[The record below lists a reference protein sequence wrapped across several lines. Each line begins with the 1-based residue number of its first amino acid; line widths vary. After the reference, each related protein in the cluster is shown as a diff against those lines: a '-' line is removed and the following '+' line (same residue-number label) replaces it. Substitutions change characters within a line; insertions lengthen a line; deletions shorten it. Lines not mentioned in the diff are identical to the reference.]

1 MQKNFRRWLSPPDP
15 WENHNTA
22 HKCRHH
28 GTAEWFIRGSVFSK
42 WKIPSTGSLLWI
54 RGKRQY
60 LPHQVTRG
68 LMIVAFIA
76 GAGKTVLWYV

>member
-22 HKCRHH
+22 HKCHH
-28 GTAEWFIRGSVFSK
+28 NGTAEWFIRGSVFSE
-42 WKIPSTGSLLWI
+42 WKFSSTGSLLWI

-68 LMIVAFIA
+68 LIIVAFVA